1 MTIYEF
7 YREYVLTGKALLVS
21 TNLQPLKTYLNTNSL
36 CIEYTVSIG
45 RVPFEIPHDSSIN
58 SLRSYGLKIALVTD
72 PVYIVAS
79 ALTGAISIPVPEPDA
94 LPF

>member
-7 YREYVLTGKALLVS
+7 YTAYVLTGKALLVS

-36 CIEYTVSIG
+36 CIEYPSPEGSI
-45 RVPFEIPHDSSIN
+45 PFEIPYDAPI
-58 SLRSYGLKIALVTD
+58 SYLIRNGLKIALITD
-72 PVYIVAS
+72 PVYITAS
-79 ALTGAISIPVPEPDA
+79 ALTGAISIPVPEPDY